1 MSKFIKTA
9 LLIAALCF
17 SSMSVAHKECPCF
30 TATSYVSNEYCP
42 AFTKACVIPECII
55 ESITTIPGP
64 AKACPT
70 TPTITSLLPCKTAC
84 QMGCAVYTTTAT
96 ASTSC
101 LSSKTS
107 CYTETRTLSD
117 YCPIAT
123 LQCVEPACIV
133 MSTKTVPPI
142 NAACPTTPT
151 VTSYVPCQTTC
162 NEACKTAYTTVTAAA
177 YKA

>member
-1 MSKFIKTA
+1 MYKFIKTA
-9 LLIAALCF
+9 LLTAALCF

-30 TATSYVSNEYCP
+30 TATSYVSSEDCS

-84 QMGCAVYTTTAT
+84 QIGCAVFTTTAT

-133 MSTKTVPPI
+133 LSTKTVPPI
-142 NAACPTTPT
+142 NTACPTTPT

-177 YKA
+177 YKV